1 MTKQEFTELTGINPT
16 EEEFDK
22 IHELYMATGAEM
34 DKQSFCAAYKSCKDM
49 TLVNA
54 LYHSLAFSI
63 DRLKEERDRI
73 EKEREEIN
81 NIFEDLHERALAA
94 ADVILSVA
102 NKNEDK
108 KIYYYLN
115 EAALTLI
122 GEYNVW
128 MRKLIRGYNMTCD
141 ERESFFNEIAELKG
155 QVEEYKYSGKIEKY
169 DREKEKQIILWQ
181 RKEDVTSR
189 GKTV

>member
-63 DRLKEERDRI
+63 NRLKEERDSI
-73 EKEREEIN
+73 EKERKEDRKKLVDLWEKTDEAVF
-81 NIFEDLHERALAA
+81 NILKMSEDAPDEDHAILNSIAVSLVGKFEVCMA
-94 ADVILSVA
+94 
-102 NKNEDK
+102 
-108 KIYYYLN
+108 
-115 EAALTLI
+115 
-122 GEYNVW
+122 
-128 MRKLIRGYNMTCD
+128 KLDRGYVMD
-141 ERESFFNEIAELKG
+141 AEEREYFYDKIADLRNKCEG
-155 QVEEYKYSGKIEKY
+155 FE
-169 DREKEKQIILWQ
+169 
-181 RKEDVTSR
+181 
-189 GKTV
+189 

>member
-63 DRLKEERDRI
+63 NRLKEERDSI
-73 EKEREEIN
+73 EKERKEDRKKL
-81 NIFEDLHERALAA
+81 EDLWEKTDEA
-94 ADVILSVA
+94 VFNILKMS
-102 NKNEDK
+102 EDAPDEDHA
-108 KIYYYLN
+108 ILN
-115 EAALTLI
+115 
-122 GEYNVW
+122 
-128 MRKLIRGYNMTCD
+128 
-141 ERESFFNEIAELKG
+141 SIAVSL
-155 QVEEYKYSGKIEKY
+155 VGKFE
-169 DREKEKQIILWQ
+169 
-181 RKEDVTSR
+181 VCMA
-189 GKTV
+189 

>member
-63 DRLKEERDRI
+63 NRLKEERKEDRKKLEDLWEKMDLAVGGVLGVAEKTVNENHAI
-73 EKEREEIN
+73 FLRSIAVALDGEFNVCMIKLIKGYAMSKEEREFFYDEIAHLQSRGENLEKE
-81 NIFEDLHERALAA
+81 
-94 ADVILSVA
+94 
-102 NKNEDK
+102 DK
-108 KIYYYLN
+108 
-115 EAALTLI
+115 
-122 GEYNVW
+122 
-128 MRKLIRGYNMTCD
+128 
-141 ERESFFNEIAELKG
+141 
-155 QVEEYKYSGKIEKY
+155 
-169 DREKEKQIILWQ
+169 
-181 RKEDVTSR
+181 
-189 GKTV
+189 

>member
-63 DRLKEERDRI
+63 SRLNEERDRI
-73 EKEREEIN
+73 KKEWKEDRKKLEDLWEKADEAVFNILKISEEAPDDDHAILNSTAVSLVGKFDVCMAKLDRGYVMDAEEREYFYDKIADLRNKCEG
-81 NIFEDLHERALAA
+81 FE
-94 ADVILSVA
+94 
-102 NKNEDK
+102 
-108 KIYYYLN
+108 
-115 EAALTLI
+115 
-122 GEYNVW
+122 
-128 MRKLIRGYNMTCD
+128 
-141 ERESFFNEIAELKG
+141 
-155 QVEEYKYSGKIEKY
+155 
-169 DREKEKQIILWQ
+169 
-181 RKEDVTSR
+181 
-189 GKTV
+189 

>member
-63 DRLKEERDRI
+63 NRLKEERDRI
-73 EKEREEIN
+73 EKERKEDRKKL
-81 NIFEDLHERALAA
+81 EDLWDKT
-94 ADVILSVA
+94 DVAVFNILEVA
-102 NKNEDK
+102 EKT
-108 KIYYYLN
+108 LN
-115 EAALTLI
+115 ENHAEFLRSTAVSLV
-122 GEYNVW
+122 GKFDVC
-128 MRKLIRGYNMTCD
+128 MAKLDRGYAMD
-141 ERESFFNEIAELKG
+141 EEEREYFYDEIANLRSKCG
-155 QVEEYKYSGKIEKY
+155 
-169 DREKEKQIILWQ
+169 DLEKEVKN
-181 RKEDVTSR
+181 R
-189 GKTV
+189 